1 MNELKKDNTTIY
13 RLLAV
18 KEEKALIIDCNKVQM
33 PVWKELDFINTLP
46 EASEDDLGTSF
57 PKFEELPLKT
67 QKKVLERF
75 RMVSGV
81 LVFLSDDY
89 LRAKA
94 IESISKDNNI
104 SKQTLRSYVIKYL
117 IYMRKEALAPKEQK
131 EKSLTKDEKNMRY
144 ALNKYF
150 YTKNKNTLDFT
161 YVQMLKDKYTD
172 AKGLLVPEYPSFYQF
187 RYFYRKTK
195 KLETFYISR
204 NGLKDYQKNDRPLLG
219 DSVQTY
225 SEHIGMM
232 GMVDST
238 VCDIYLV
245 NENMEVI
252 GRPILTACVDT
263 YSSLCLGFSLG
274 WEGGMYSVNN
284 MLTNIIS
291 NKKDFCKEKG
301 ILIKKEDWDI
311 EELPLTF
318 ITDKGTEYASENF
331 ENISE
336 LGINIINLPSYRPDL
351 KGPIEKFF
359 DCVQDYFKPYLK
371 GRGIIEKDFQQRGA
385 RDYRKDASL
394 TIKDFELILIRC
406 IIFYNTKRILEE
418 FPFSEEMLQ
427 KEIRPY
433 ASNIWN
439 FCKNKYNPMIK
450 IKKDYLNKI
459 MLPRTIG
466 TYSRNG
472 LIVNGL
478 RYINPDYKEL
488 FLKGGDV
495 NVSFDKN
502 DVSTVYLTEGFI
514 EFNLIENRFIGKTL
528 DEVISLK
535 DKQKEI
541 IKREEKEKRQAQID
555 LSNHILAIRNNTKK
569 GNPSIKNIRE
579 NRKAE
584 IHKSKM

>member
-33 PVWKELDFINTLP
+33 PVWKELDFINTLS

-514 EFNLIENRFIGKTL
+514 KFNLIENRFIGKTL